1 MITHIEKV
9 IFADIFNHTIKPT
22 INPFWNHVEVLFG
35 LGDNFIVYNLSTCR
49 YESYFYYN
57 NLT

>member
-35 LGDNFIVYNLSTCR
+35 LGDNFTFLYQSPVVMNLISIITI
-49 YESYFYYN
+49 
-57 NLT
+57 